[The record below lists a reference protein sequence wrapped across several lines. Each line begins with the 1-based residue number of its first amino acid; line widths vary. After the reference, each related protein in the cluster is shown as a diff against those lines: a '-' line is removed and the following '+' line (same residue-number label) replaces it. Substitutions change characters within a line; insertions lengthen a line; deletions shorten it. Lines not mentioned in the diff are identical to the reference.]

1 MNRVCSGKLAAR
13 IARTAI
19 LAATLL
25 LSTSFSALADSDQEG
40 LSLQVGDRAPLFSVA
55 TNQDTLAD
63 YDRDY
68 YGSHHLVLTFFPAA
82 FTPV

>member
-1 MNRVCSGKLAAR
+1 MKRVCSGKLAAR

-25 LSTSFSALADSDQEG
+25 LATSFSAMADSDQAG

-55 TNQDTLAD
+55 TNQDTLAE

-68 YGSHHLVLTFFPAA
+68 YGRHHLVLTFFPAA